1 MGLPYQNL
9 IGKHG
14 LIIMK
19 RIILILSCILLFSCK
34 AEKTTLSP
42 FVSVYKSDRI
52 GNILPSYIFLKT
64 QPQTFEIYSPTIYGS
79 FFGQWEISNDTLFL
93 FPEYEC
99 FYRDSE
105 SRISK
110 ITPQDTSMPTI
121 PQRYLIKDDSLIDIT
136 DYSAILPEPFNNQ
149 SHQMVYKRV
158 SK

>member
-1 MGLPYQNL
+1 
-9 IGKHG
+9 
-14 LIIMK
+14 MK
-19 RIILILSCILLFSCK
+19 RIIFILSCILLFSCK

-64 QPQTFEIYSPTIYGS
+64 QPQTFEIYSPAIYGS
-79 FFGQWEISNDTLFL
+79 FFGQWDIRNDTLFL
-93 FPEYEC
+93 FPEYEY

-110 ITPQDTSMPTI
+110 IPPQDTCMLTI
-121 PQRYLIKDDSLIDIT
+121 PQQYLIKDDSLIDIT
-136 DYSAILPEPFNNQ
+136 NYSAILPEPFNNQ

>member
-1 MGLPYQNL
+1 
-9 IGKHG
+9 
-14 LIIMK
+14 MK

-42 FVSVYKSDRI
+42 FVSVYKSDRV
-52 GNILPSYIFLKT
+52 GNILPSYVFLKT